1 MLKTLFDGQR
11 ETAEALLSELQTL
24 LGELQPGRSSTAIS
38 LDSTL
43 DKDLGLDS
51 LGRVELIHRIER
63 RFDMIPPERL
73 FAEAETPRD
82 LLRALLQANPAVGRQ
97 ESMEFANFHVC
108 GVQSFPDNAETLLD
122 ALEWHNSR
130 HPDRPHIR
138 FYSDDDEGLT
148 LTYRQLHTEAIKLAS
163 GLQDAGLQPGQAV
176 AIMLPTGPDY
186 FFSFIG
192 VLLAAGVPVPMYPPS
207 RMSQLEE
214 HLRRCIAIL
223 DNCAA
228 PMLITVPEG
237 KRHAKLLCSL
247 VGSLSQ
253 VVSVEEL
260 SGATHPLSSRN
271 AVDTA
276 VHSGMEQIP
285 PTPPFQRGVGGIY
298 CRNDDGT
305 LNSTALLSPRE
316 RAGARET
323 LSSFT
328 LAVPHNSS
336 DIAFLQYTSGS
347 TGSPKGVILTHANL
361 LANIRAMGVAVGV
374 RPDDVFVSWLPL
386 YHDMG
391 LIGAWLGSLYHAIPL
406 VVMPPLSFISR
417 PQRWLHAIHRHRGT
431 LSASPNFG
439 YEICLR
445 RLEEKDTAGL
455 DLSCWR
461 AAFNGAEAVV
471 PETLERFI
479 ERFKP
484 QGFCAEAMMP
494 VYGLAESSVGL
505 GFPPLERGPLIDC
518 IQREAFSRQGLA
530 MSADAHDPSVLRFA
544 SCGLPL
550 PGHQIRVVDE
560 AGRELPERRQG
571 SIEFRGPSSTS
582 GYFHNS
588 EHTRAL
594 FDGDWL
600 KTGDLGY
607 ISGGELFVTGRKKD
621 LVIRA
626 GRNIYPQEVEQA
638 VSNIEG
644 VRKGCVAVFGGID
657 PTTGTERLIVL
668 AETRR
673 LELQAS
679 ETLRSQ
685 INSAVT
691 GLLGEPPDDIVL
703 APTGTVLKTSSGKVR
718 RAAIRE
724 LYEHGEIGK
733 PRHSAW
739 LKVTGLLMESWL
751 AKSRRSIIKTGEWL
765 FAAYAWC
772 LFALLAPA
780 VWASA
785 MALPTLNLRWQAM
798 RICIRW
804 LQRATGTRV
813 SLEGL
818 DNLPPGGQPFVLVAN
833 HCSYLDVYVLTAALP
848 RRLVF
853 VAKAEL
859 GRNKLLGPALRG
871 IGTEFVERFDAEKGA
886 KDAKRLAGT
895 LKQGNPLVFFPEG
908 TFTRRPGL
916 MSFHLGAFAA
926 AIEADVP
933 MIPVALR
940 GTRSMLRGDSWFPR
954 RGIISVTIGKPCH
967 PSHILQENG
976 GDAWKAAIQLR
987 NLAREHILRHVG
999 EPDLGRDD
1007 AGI

>member
-1 MLKTLFDGQR
+1 MLKTLFEGQR
-11 ETAEALLSELQTL
+11 ETAEALLSVLQTL
-24 LGELQPGRSSTAIS
+24 VDELHPGRSLTAIS

-51 LGRVELIHRIER
+51 LGRVELMHRIER
-63 RFDMIPPERL
+63 RFDMIPPENL

-82 LLRALLQANPAVGRQ
+82 LLRALLQASPADGRQ
-97 ESMEFANFHVC
+97 ESVEFANLMLG
-108 GVQSFPDNAETLLD
+108 GVQSFPNHAETLVD

-138 FYSDDDEGLT
+138 FYSDNDEGLT
-148 LTYRQLHTEAIKLAS
+148 LTYHQLHTEAVKVAS
-163 GLQDAGLQPGQAV
+163 GLQNAGLQPGQMV
-176 AIMLPTGPDY
+176 AIMLPTGPGY

-192 VLLAAGVPVPMYPPS
+192 VLLAGGVPVPMYPPS

-214 HLRRCIAIL
+214 HLRRCVAIL

-228 PMLITVPEG
+228 PMMITVPEG

-247 VGSLSQ
+247 AGSLSQ
-253 VVSVEEL
+253 LVSVEEL
-260 SGATHPLSSRN
+260 SGTINSRSAKGDGNTVELSR
-271 AVDTA
+271 
-276 VHSGMEQIP
+276 HSGMDRRNLGYRDVLGP
-285 PTPPFQRGVGGIY
+285 DHPWNLGSGDP
-298 CRNDDGT
+298 CRNDEHQ
-305 LNSTALLSPRE
+305 LNLTGLPR
-316 RAGARET
+316 
-323 LSSFT
+323 
-328 LAVPHNSS
+328 NC

-417 PQRWLHAIHRHRGT
+417 PQRWLHAIHRYRGT
-431 LSASPNFG
+431 LSAAPNFG

-471 PETLERFI
+471 PETAERFI
-479 ERFKP
+479 ERYKP
-484 QGFCAEAMMP
+484 QGFRAEAMMP

-505 GFPPLERGPLIDC
+505 GFPPLERGLLIDR

-530 MSADAHDPSVLRFA
+530 TPADAQDQSVLRFVG
-544 SCGLPL
+544 CGQPL

-582 GYFHNS
+582 GYYRNS
-588 EHTRAL
+588 GQTRAL

-607 ISGGELFVTGRKKD
+607 ISGGELFVTGRHKD

-626 GRNIYPQEVEQA
+626 GRNIYPQEVEQT
-638 VSNIEG
+638 VSEIEG
-644 VRKGCVAVFGGID
+644 VRKSCVAVFGCID

-673 LELQAS
+673 LELQVS
-679 ETLRSQ
+679 EALRSQ

-691 GLLGEPPDDIVL
+691 SLLGEPPDDIVL
-703 APTGTVLKTSSGKVR
+703 APPGSVLKTSSGKVR

-724 LYEHGEIGK
+724 LYERGEIGK
-733 PRHSAW
+733 SRHSTW
-739 LKVTGLLMESWL
+739 LNVVGLLMESWL
-751 AKSRRSIIKTGEWL
+751 AKTRRSIIKSGEWF
-765 FAAYAWC
+765 FAVYAWSF
-772 LFALLAPA
+772 FALLAPA
-780 VWASA
+780 VWVSA
-785 MALPTLNLRWQAM
+785 VTLPTLNLRWQAM
-798 RICIRW
+798 RMCIRW
-804 LQRATGTRV
+804 LQRATGTPV
-813 SLEGL
+813 SLAGL
-818 DNLPPGGQPFVLVAN
+818 ENLPPEGQAFVLVAN
-833 HCSYLDVYVLTAALP
+833 HSSYLDVYALTAALP

-871 IGTEFVERFDAEKGA
+871 IGTEFVERFEAEKGV
-886 KDAKRLAGT
+886 KDAKRLVGT

-916 MSFHLGAFAA
+916 MPFHLGAFAA
-926 AIEADVP
+926 AIEAGVP
-933 MIPVALR
+933 VIPVALR
-940 GTRSMLRGDSWFPR
+940 GTRSMLRGESWFPR
-954 RGIISVTIGKPCH
+954 KGIISVTIGKPCH
-967 PSHILQENG
+967 PSLIMQENG

-987 NLAREHILRHVG
+987 DLAREHILRHIG
-999 EPDLGRDD
+999 EPDLGRDK
-1007 AGI
+1007 AGS